1 MQLIVQQ
8 NTEIQQISKVSAAN
22 NDERPQPKKVHK
34 TC

>member
-22 NDERPQPKKVHK
+22 NDERPQPKKAHK